1 MLAWLRSAERLT
13 GEPDEGGGVAWVEGG
28 VDGARDAGD
37 GDEAGEGEGEGEGS
51 SDGNDEEEQL
61 PPSEAEPP
69 VEGSRSSLAARR

>member
-13 GEPDEGGGVAWVEGG
+13 GESDEGGGVAWVEGG
-28 VDGARDAGD
+28 VDGARDEGD
-37 GDEAGEGEGEGEGS
+37 GEGEGEGGGEGS

-61 PPSEAEPP
+61 PPSEAEPL